1 MRDNRRYRTPN
12 EASSVRDVSISLI
25 RESDRFRLREPPYG
39 DIDAL
44 AASIAAQGQL
54 MPIGLMPQSTDGYHD
69 TIYGHR
75 RVAAIRQLGLPTV
88 SAKVF
93 ELDEQAAYLLA
104 VSENQQRGDLTEIER
119 ATICLRLQ
127 EQGQT
132 YELIAKHMGWSSEK
146 SVQRYIRLARE
157 ASLPLREALKARR
170 ISLRGAD
177 VFLRL
182 AKDLADD
189 KQRELL
195 ASDALTEMSADELD
209 AYLRRSRSIPRPSLQ
224 KSCETIRS
232 LKNGGFVLK
241 SLRFESDNLD
251 AVRTSIELLKTAL
264 QKARRLERTITQSSQ
279 PEISEEEVAS

>member
-1 MRDNRRYRTPN
+1 M
-12 EASSVRDVSISLI
+12 
-25 RESDRFRLREPPYG
+25 
-39 DIDAL
+39 
-44 AASIAAQGQL
+44 
-54 MPIGLMPQSTDGYHD
+54 
-69 TIYGHR
+69 
-75 RVAAIRQLGLPTV
+75 
-88 SAKVF
+88 
-93 ELDEQAAYLLA
+93 
-104 VSENQQRGDLTEIER
+104 
-119 ATICLRLQ
+119 ICLRLQ
-127 EQGQT
+127 EQGHT
-132 YELIAKHMGWSSEK
+132 YEVIAKHMGWSSEK

-195 ASDALTEMSADELD
+195 ASDALAEMSADELD

-224 KSCETIRS
+224 KSCDTIRS